1 MSFQIRETIST
12 QIFDIPDLPQTM
24 LFTDNTAMNNISVN
38 ENYLSF
44 TNKANN
50 QQLIRI
56 DNSHQIDAPFKVFQ
70 LEKCQKLTNM
80 TLNPIDSNIIAGL
93 DHTRLLKVFKIKV
106 DLIEK
111 RLSLEELKTLIEE
124 KIIFY
129 KWNPNDADNFLTV
142 SNDILIYEKR

>member
-1 MSFQIRETIST
+1 
-12 QIFDIPDLPQTM
+12 
-24 LFTDNTAMNNISVN
+24 
-38 ENYLSF
+38 
-44 TNKANN
+44 
-50 QQLIRI
+50 
-56 DNSHQIDAPFKVFQ
+56 
-70 LEKCQKLTNM
+70 M